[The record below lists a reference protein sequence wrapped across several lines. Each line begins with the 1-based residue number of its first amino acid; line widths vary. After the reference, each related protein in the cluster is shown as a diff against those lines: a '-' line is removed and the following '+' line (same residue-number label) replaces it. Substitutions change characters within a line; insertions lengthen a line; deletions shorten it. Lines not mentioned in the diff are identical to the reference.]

1 MAITLA
7 QAQNLSQSKLTHFVI
22 DEFRKSALMDRLP
35 FDNTVKPQ
43 GGKTLADGFT
53 FAARSLTPFG

>member
-7 QAQNLSQSKLTHFVI
+7 QAQNLSQSKLTRFVI

-43 GGKTLADGFT
+43 GGKTSRTYTTA
-53 FAARSLTPFG
+53 